1 MSFLPAEPKRSRE
14 SGGGAGGGSANK
26 KTKTEP
32 EKPITKEEAIAAIRK
47 DWKIV
52 KMKRKKDKKYK
63 KFLQDKDVVKEI
75 VGINHA
81 MLRYMPEEAR
91 DEKGIVYDAVC
102 AMNENEDEVS
112 MHPTAFR
119 WASDRLKND
128 VEFVREIRQM
138 LLESV
143 NPKRTIQTFD
153 SFVPEAVLRQV
164 EPVSP
169 HWLEKSI
176 EDGDIVAFKA
186 QESIIPTQREALM
199 RKLFHA
205 CQENK
210 PVESVLASYRQ
221 IFAVLASG
229 QYGQRSL
236 ERMVSSGSSRRRE
249 LMAEWLVEYAG
260 DDIFQDVT
268 VRLRATS
275 NASTFSRDIAKVIG
289 YQLGKPQTPEKINQ
303 FGIHLV
309 GITFGQPYLIISVYR
324 EVMIAIRKFGT
335 QLRRELFSAAHLAAD
350 QDVPTVNYD
359 QIVLALLQ
367 RLVDIG
373 RGLLKAQILG
383 ALLLTAASEKY
394 PAVTGYLL
402 DQGANPNFHD
412 PEFYGNKAALEV
424 AVNNGDTDMIRLLLS
439 NGASIEPLGNTPHNR
454 TPLMD
459 SGSLEVTQCL
469 LEFGPDLDKV
479 DDKGYTALH
488 LAVEKGHSPIVAEL
502 LRRGANPNIANKF
515 GRTAAFK
522 AVNTLSIEC
531 ARELF
536 NPRYGVDINHKDTQ
550 NWNTVLH
557 CLAKQGSQEPAVQ
570 TIFTFIMARNPDL
583 SLENKAFR
591 TALRCSRTP
600 LMSELLVSVG
610 CGAKWTG
617 FGDWDD
623 DRKLFK
629 DLPASTFDQSPVVLR
644 LQEDEM
650 QGDDETVAPVR
661 LGCEHVFNATFLRQW
676 LNTNKYGYEGSTT
689 QFKTKCPMC
698 RKEITKIELLS
709 AAKAANWDNFEGQ
722 AKAEEQKM
730 EAAIKEWEKD
740 EEYTQ
745 KKAALDAAAAA
756 LKAAQEALKAAE
768 DATREKERER
778 KAAREALKA
787 AEDATREKERERREI
802 RDASDAKQKE
812 LRDKRLLQQ
821 LKDLGL

>member
-1 MSFLPAEPKRSRE
+1 MSFLPAEPKRSRD
-14 SGGGAGGGSANK
+14 SGAGGSANK

-32 EKPITKEEAIAAIRK
+32 EKPITKEEAIAAIRM

-52 KMKRKKDKKYK
+52 KMIRTKDKKYK

-102 AMNENEDEVS
+102 AMNEYEVS

-119 WASDRLKND
+119 WASVRLKND

-138 LLESV
+138 LLQSV

-199 RKLFHA
+199 RKLFYA

-236 ERMVSSGSSRRRE
+236 ERMVNTNSNRRRE
-249 LMAEWLVEYAG
+249 LLAEWLVEYAG

-275 NASTFSRDIAKVIG
+275 NASTLSSDIAKVIG

-324 EVMIAIRKFGT
+324 EVMIAIQKFGT

-350 QDVPTVNYD
+350 QDVPTVNFD

-367 RLVDIG
+367 RLVSIQKS
-373 RGLLKAQILG
+373 LLDTHVLG

-402 DQGANPNFHD
+402 EQGADPNFHN
-412 PEFYGNKAALEV
+412 PEFYGNKATLEIEI
-424 AVNNGDTDMIRLLLS
+424 NNGDTDMIRLLLS
-439 NGASIEPLGNTPHNR
+439 NGASLEPLGNTPHNR

-459 SGSLEVTQCL
+459 SNSLEVTQCL
-469 LEFGPDLDKV
+469 LDFGPDLDKV

-488 LAVEKGHSPIVAEL
+488 LAVEKGRHEIVAEL
-502 LRRGANPNIANKF
+502 LRRGANPNIANTF

-550 NWNTVLH
+550 HWNTVLH
-557 CLAKQGSQEPAVQ
+557 CLAKHRESSAAMQ

-583 SLENKAFR
+583 SILNKEDR

-617 FGDWDD
+617 FGYWDD

-629 DLPASTFDQSPVVLR
+629 DLPASTFDQSPVVLK

-698 RKEITKIELLS
+698 RNEITKIELLS
-709 AAKAANWDNFEGQ
+709 SAQAANWDNFEGQ

-740 EEYTQ
+740 EDYKQ
-745 KKAALDAAAAA
+745 KKASVDAAAAA
-756 LKAAQEALKAAE
+756 LKAAKEALKS
-768 DATREKERER
+768 
-778 KAAREALKA
+778 

-802 RDASDAKQKE
+802 RDASDAKQRA

-821 LKDLGL
+821 LRDLGL

>member
-14 SGGGAGGGSANK
+14 SGAAGSAKK
-26 KTKTEP
+26 KTRTEP

-52 KMKRKKDKKYK
+52 KMLRQKDKKYK

-75 VGINHA
+75 VGMNHA
-81 MLRYMPEEAR
+81 MLRYMPEDAR

-102 AMNENEDEVS
+102 AMNEDEDEVS

-186 QESIIPTQREALM
+186 QEDIIPTQREALM

-205 CQENK
+205 CQENN
-210 PVESVLASYRQ
+210 PVESVLTSYRQ

-236 ERMVSSGSSRRRE
+236 ERMVNSGSSRRRE

-268 VRLRATS
+268 MRLRAAE

-309 GITFGQPYLIISVYR
+309 GITFGQPYIIISVYR
-324 EVMIAIRKFGT
+324 EVMIAIQKFGT
-335 QLRRELFSAAHLAAD
+335 QLGRNIFDAMPDLPAGS
-350 QDVPTVNYD
+350 VNPD
-359 QIVLALLQ
+359 QIILTLLQ
-367 RLVDIG
+367 RLVAIG
-373 RGLLKAQILG
+373 GGLLDARVLG

-394 PAVTGYLL
+394 PAVIGYLL
-402 DQGANPNFHD
+402 EQGAGPNFHN
-412 PEFYGNKAALEV
+412 PEFYGNKAALEIV
-424 AVNNGDTDMIRLLLS
+424 MNNGDTDTIRLLLS

-459 SGSLEVTQCL
+459 SNSLEVTKCL
-469 LEFGPDLDKV
+469 LEFEPDLDKV

-488 LAVEKGHSPIVAEL
+488 LAVEKGHPDIVAEL
-502 LRRGANPNIANKF
+502 LRRGANPNIANMF

-522 AVNTLSIEC
+522 AVNTLSVEC

-557 CLAKQGSQEPAVQ
+557 CLAKQGERGQEVQ

-583 SLENKAFR
+583 SIENKAFR

-629 DLPASTFDQSPVVLR
+629 DLPASTFDQSPVVLK

-676 LNTNKYGYEGSTT
+676 LNTNRYGYEGSTT

-698 RKEITKIELLS
+698 RKEITSIELLS
-709 AAKAANWDNFEGQ
+709 TAKAANWDNYEGQ
-722 AKAEEQKM
+722 AKAEEKKLD
-730 EAAIKEWEKD
+730 AAIKDWEKD
-740 EEYTQ
+740 EDYKQ
-745 KKAALDAAAAA
+745 KKAAVDSAAAA
-756 LKAAQEALKAAE
+756 LKAAEEVLKAAE

-778 KAAREALKA
+778 IELRA
-787 AEDATREKERERREI
+787 
-802 RDASDAKQKE
+802 ASDARQKE
-812 LRDKRLLQQ
+812 LRDKRLLR
-821 LKDLGL
+821 KMKSLGL

>member
-14 SGGGAGGGSANK
+14 SGAGGSAKK
-26 KTKTEP
+26 KTRTAP
-32 EKPITKEEAIAAIRK
+32 EKPITSEEAIAAIRK

-52 KMKRKKDKKYK
+52 KMLRKKDKKYAS
-63 KFLQDKDVVKEI
+63 FLQDKNVVTEI
-75 VGINHA
+75 VGMNHT
-81 MLRYMPEEAR
+81 MLRYMPLAAR

-112 MHPTAFR
+112 MHPTAFQ

-128 VEFVREIRQM
+128 VEFVREIRQE
-138 LLESV
+138 LLQSV

-186 QESIIPTQREALM
+186 QESIIPTQREGLM

-236 ERMVSSGSSRRRE
+236 ERIVRSGSGRRRE

-268 VRLRATS
+268 VRLRAAV

-309 GITFGQPYLIISVYR
+309 GITFGSPYMIINVYA
-324 EVMIAIRKFGT
+324 EVIDSIRKFGT
-335 QLRRELFSAAHLAAD
+335 QVRRELFSADHLAAD
-350 QDVPTVNYD
+350 QQRADD
-359 QIVLALLQ
+359 QIILALLQ
-367 RLVDIG
+367 RLVSVHRAVLNVQTIG
-373 RGLLKAQILG
+373 FLLVTCARGRCPA
-383 ALLLTAASEKY
+383 ATA
-394 PAVTGYLL
+394 YLL
-402 DQGANPNFHD
+402 DQGADPNFHD
-412 PEFYGNKAALEV
+412 IVTGNSTTPNGSKTALNA

-439 NGASIEPLGNTPHNR
+439 NGASLEPLGNTPHNR

-459 SGSLEVTQCL
+459 SNSLEVTQCL

-488 LAVEKGHSPIVAEL
+488 LAVEKRHSFIATEL
-502 LRRGANPNIANKF
+502 LRRGANPNIANIF

-522 AVNTLSIEC
+522 AVNNLSIEC

-550 NWNTVLH
+550 HWNTVLH
-557 CLAKQGSQEPAVQ
+557 CLAKKGERFGVQ

-583 SLENKAFR
+583 SILNKEDR

-629 DLPASTFDQSPVVLR
+629 DLPASTFDQSPVVLK

-676 LNTNKYGYEGSTT
+676 LNTNRYGYEGSTT

-740 EEYTQ
+740 EDYKQ
-745 KKAALDAAAAA
+745 KKAAVDAADAA
-756 LKAAQEALKAAE
+756 LKAAKEALKS
-768 DATREKERER
+768 
-778 KAAREALKA
+778 

-802 RDASDAKQKE
+802 RDASDAKQRE

-821 LKDLGL
+821 LRDLGL

>member
-14 SGGGAGGGSANK
+14 SGAGGSANK
-26 KTKTEP
+26 KTRTEP
-32 EKPITKEEAIAAIRK
+32 EKPITKEEAVAAIRK

-52 KMKRKKDKKYK
+52 KMIRKKDKKYK

-153 SFVPEAVLRQV
+153 SFVPEEVLRQV

-268 VRLRATS
+268 MRLRATS

-309 GITFGQPYLIISVYR
+309 GITFGQPYLVISVYR
-324 EVMIAIRKFGT
+324 VVMNAIRRFGT

-367 RLVDIG
+367 RLVSIQKS
-373 RGLLKAQILG
+373 LLDRHVLG
-383 ALLLTAASEKY
+383 ALLLQAAFEKY
-394 PAVTGYLL
+394 PAVIGYLL
-402 DQGANPNFHD
+402 EQGADPNFHN
-412 PEFYGNKAALEV
+412 PEFYGNKAALEIV
-424 AVNNGDTDMIRLLLS
+424 INNGDTDTIRLLLS

-459 SGSLEVTQCL
+459 SNSLEVTQCL

-488 LAVEKGHSPIVAEL
+488 LAVEKGHPFIATEL
-502 LRRGANPNIANKF
+502 LRRGANPNIANIH
-515 GRTAAFK
+515 GRTPAFK

-557 CLAKQGSQEPAVQ
+557 CLAKKGERFGVQ

-583 SLENKAFR
+583 SILNKEDR

-629 DLPASTFDQSPVVLR
+629 DLPASTFDQSPVVLK

-709 AAKAANWDNFEGQ
+709 SAQAANWDNFEGQ

-740 EEYTQ
+740 EDYKQ
-745 KKAALDAAAAA
+745 KKSAVDDAAAA
-756 LKAAQEALKAAE
+756 LKAAQ
-768 DATREKERER
+768 
-778 KAAREALKA
+778 EALKA

-802 RDASDAKQKE
+802 RDASDAKQRA

-821 LKDLGL
+821 LRDLGL

>member
-14 SGGGAGGGSANK
+14 SGAGGSAKK
-26 KTKTEP
+26 KTRTAP

-52 KMKRKKDKKYK
+52 KMLRTKDKKYK

-75 VGINHA
+75 VGMNHA
-81 MLRYMPEEAR
+81 MLRYMPEDAR

-102 AMNENEDEVS
+102 AMNEDEDEVS

-138 LLESV
+138 LAESV

-153 SFVPEAVLRQV
+153 SFVPEEVLRQV

-186 QESIIPTQREALM
+186 QEDIIPTQREALM

-236 ERMVSSGSSRRRE
+236 ERMVNTNSNRRRE
-249 LMAEWLVEYAG
+249 LLAEWLVEYAG

-268 VRLRATS
+268 MRLRAAS
-275 NASTFSRDIAKVIG
+275 NVSSFSSDIAKVIG

-309 GITFGQPYLIISVYR
+309 GITFGQPNLIINVYR
-324 EVMIAIRKFGT
+324 EVMIAIQKFGT
-335 QLRRELFSAAHLAAD
+335 QLGRAIFDALYDGGAMPGLPVGS
-350 QDVPTVNYD
+350 VNPD
-359 QIVLALLQ
+359 QIILTLLQ
-367 RLVDIG
+367 RLVSLTSARDT
-373 RGLLKAQILG
+373 RVLG

-402 DQGANPNFHD
+402 EQGTDPNFHN
-412 PEFYGNKAALEV
+412 PEFYGNKAALEIV
-424 AVNNGDTDMIRLLLS
+424 MNNGDTDMIRLLLTR
-439 NGASIEPLGNTPHNR
+439 GASLEPLGNTPYNR

-459 SGSLEVTQCL
+459 SNSLEVTKCL
-469 LEFGPDLDKV
+469 LEFEPDLDKV

-488 LAVEKGHSPIVAEL
+488 LAVEKGYPNIVAEL
-502 LRRGANPNIANKF
+502 LRRGANPNIANMF

-522 AVNTLSIEC
+522 AVNTLSVEC
-531 ARELF
+531 ARQIF
-536 NPRYGVDINHKDTQ
+536 NPNYGVDINHKDTQ

-557 CLAKQGSQEPAVQ
+557 CLAKHRESSAAMQ

-583 SLENKAFR
+583 SIENKEFR

-676 LNTNKYGYEGSTT
+676 LNTNRYGYEGSTT

-698 RKEITKIELLS
+698 RKEITSIELLS
-709 AAKAANWDNFEGQ
+709 TAKAANWDNYEGQ
-722 AKAEEQKM
+722 AKAEEKKL
-730 EAAIKEWEKD
+730 EAAIKDWEKD
-740 EEYTQ
+740 EDYKQ
-745 KKAALDAAAAA
+745 KKAAVEAAAAA
-756 LKAAQEALKAAE
+756 LKAAQEVLKAAE
-768 DATREKERER
+768 DETREKERER
-778 KAAREALKA
+778 IELRA
-787 AEDATREKERERREI
+787 
-802 RDASDAKQKE
+802 ASDARQKE
-812 LRDKRLLQQ
+812 LRDKRLLR
-821 LKDLGL
+821 KMRSLGL

>member
-1 MSFLPAEPKRSRE
+1 MSFLPAEPKRPHD
-14 SGGGAGGGSANK
+14 SGGGGGANK
-26 KTKTEP
+26 KTRTAP
-32 EKPITKEEAIAAIRK
+32 EKPITSEEAIAAIRK

-52 KMKRKKDKKYK
+52 KMARKKDQKYAI
-63 KFLQDKDVVKEI
+63 FLQDKNVVTEI
-75 VGINHA
+75 VGMNHA
-81 MLRYMPEEAR
+81 MLRYMPPAAR

-112 MHPTAFR
+112 MHPTAFQ

-128 VEFVREIRQM
+128 VEFVREIRQE
-138 LLESV
+138 LLQSV

-186 QESIIPTQREALM
+186 QESIIPTQREGLM

-236 ERMVSSGSSRRRE
+236 ERIVRSGSGRRRE

-268 VRLRATS
+268 VRLRAAV

-309 GITFGQPYLIISVYR
+309 GITFGSPYMIINVYA
-324 EVMIAIRKFGT
+324 EVIDSIRKFGT
-335 QLRRELFSAAHLAAD
+335 QVRRELFSADHLAAD
-350 QDVPTVNYD
+350 QQRADD

-367 RLVDIG
+367 RLVGVHRSVLNVKTIG
-373 RGLLKAQILG
+373 FLLVTCARERCR
-383 ALLLTAASEKY
+383 AATA
-394 PAVTGYLL
+394 YLL
-402 DQGANPNFHD
+402 DQGADPNFHD
-412 PEFYGNKAALEV
+412 IVTGNSSTPNGAKTALNV
-424 AVNNGDTDMIRLLLS
+424 AVNNADIDMIQLLLS
-439 NGASIEPLGNTPHNR
+439 RGANMRQDHFQSNR
-454 TPLMD
+454 TVLML
-459 SGSLEVTQCL
+459 SPSLLVTQCL
-469 LEFGPDLDKV
+469 LAHGPNLDEV
-479 DDKGYTALH
+479 DNKGYTALH
-488 LAVEKGHSPIVAEL
+488 LAVEKGYADIVAEL
-502 LRRGANPNIANKF
+502 LRRGANPNIANIF

-522 AVNTLSIEC
+522 AVNNLSIEC

-550 NWNTVLH
+550 HWNTVLH
-557 CLAKQGSQEPAVQ
+557 CLAKQNPPPARRQVGAPASPTR
-570 TIFTFIMARNPDL
+570 TIFTLIMARNPDL
-583 SLENKAFR
+583 SLLNKEDR
-591 TALRCSRTP
+591 TALRCSRS
-600 LMSELLVSVG
+600 LQMSKLLVSVG

-617 FGDWDD
+617 HGDWDD

-629 DLPASTFDQSPVVLR
+629 DLPASTFDQSPVVLK

-676 LNTNKYGYEGSTT
+676 LNTNRYGYEGSAT

-740 EEYTQ
+740 EDYKQ
-745 KKAALDAAAAA
+745 KKAAVDAADAA
-756 LKAAQEALKAAE
+756 LKAAKEALKS
-768 DATREKERER
+768 
-778 KAAREALKA
+778 

-802 RDASDAKQKE
+802 RDASDAKQRE

-821 LKDLGL
+821 LRDLGL